1 MNRSESGL
9 TRRELLQCAA
19 TAGVAVTLGNSLSQ
33 AADLKDG
40 RPTIIDSNVSLFDW
54 PFRQLPLNETSLL
67 IKKLHSLG
75 VVQAWAGSYEGIL
88 HRDLSSVNQRLAE
101 ECQKYPELIPFGTIN
116 VSLPGWED
124 DFRDC
129 IAVHQMPGVRV
140 YPGYHGYALDDPR
153 FQDLLKRA
161 ASQKVLVQI
170 VVSLEDTRTQSHLL
184 RVADLDLQPLPEVV
198 KQIPDCKVQL
208 LNARPRSP
216 LLKQLEE
223 TPGIYF
229 DTARVDGTDGVPK
242 LIEAAPAGR
251 VLFGSHAPFLIPEA
265 PLVRVY
271 EARKLD
277 APALAALLSGNASR
291 LLESCQITQASAVR
305 ERKPEAVP
313 TTIDARQIHAG
324 LPGQAQLKR
333 YRIWDSYFTPS
344 HSNPGRDGSSRLIAD
359 IERALP
365 AARTGQFEKLCY
377 FAHVGLGTTSD
388 SQLEQLLRAQPD
400 VVLKPLERW
409 PELLIGMMQLNA
421 NDVPASLAALDQWIK
436 NGPMRGVYFASSG
449 PGAQVCTHPNFNPLV
464 ERIGELNG
472 VIMQHTWFKTG
483 GKGGPGESTPDDLVV
498 LAKRFPD
505 QQFLCA
511 HAGGEWEQG
520 IRAVRDCGNI
530 LVETSGFDPTAGFIE
545 MAVRELGAER
555 VVFGS
560 HLPSRSLGTELCKV
574 TCAQITEQEKFLI
587 LGENYRRLLAAQ
599 AAKAD

>member
-1 MNRSESGL
+1 MSLSEQGL

-19 TAGVAVTLGNSLSQ
+19 TAGVTVALGNSVSQ
-33 AADLKDG
+33 AADAKDAL
-40 RPTIIDSNVSLFDW
+40 PTIIDTNVSLFHW
-54 PFRQLPLNETSLL
+54 PFRQLPLDETGLL
-67 IKKLHSLG
+67 VQKLRSLG
-75 VVQAWAGSYEGIL
+75 VVQAWAGSYEGVL
-88 HRDLSSVNQRLAE
+88 HRDLSSANQRLAE
-101 ECQKYPELIPFGTIN
+101 ECRKYSELIPFGTIN

-124 DFRDC
+124 DLQDC
-129 IAVHQMPGVRV
+129 LAVHQMPGVRV
-140 YPGYHGYALDDPR
+140 YPAYHGYDLDDPR
-153 FQDLLKRA
+153 FQELLKLA
-161 ASQKVLVQI
+161 AARKCLVQI
-170 VVSLEDTRTQSHLL
+170 VVSLEDTRTQSNLL
-184 RVADLDLQPLPEVV
+184 RVADLDLKPLPEVV
-198 KQIPDCKVQL
+198 KQVPDCKVQL
-208 LNARPRSP
+208 LNARPRTP
-216 LLKQLEE
+216 LLKQLEGL
-223 TPGIYF
+223 PGVYF
-229 DTARVDGTDGVPK
+229 DTARVDGTDGVPN
-242 LIEAAPAGR
+242 LIQACPAGR

-277 APALAALLSGNASR
+277 APSLAALLSGNASR
-291 LLESCQITQASAVR
+291 LMASCRESQASAVR
-305 ERKPEAVP
+305 VRKPEPVP
-313 TTIDARQIHAG
+313 TTIDAKQIHAG
-324 LPGQAQLKR
+324 LPGKEQLKR

-344 HSNPGRDGSSRLIAD
+344 HSSPGRDGSSRLITD

-388 SQLEQLLRAQPD
+388 PQLEQLLRSQPE
-400 VVLKPLERW
+400 VVLKPLQRW
-409 PELLIGMMQLNA
+409 PDLLIGMMQLNA
-421 NDVPASLAALDQWIK
+421 NDVPASLAALDRWIK
-436 NGPMRGVYFASSG
+436 DGPMRGVYFASSG
-449 PGAQVCTHPNFNPLV
+449 PGAMTCTHPNFNPLV

-483 GKGGPGESTPDDLVV
+483 GKTGTGESTPAELAI

-505 QQFLCA
+505 QKFLCA

-545 MAVRELGAER
+545 MAVRELGADR

-574 TCAQITEQEKFLI
+574 TCAQITEPEKFLI

-599 AAKAD
+599 KSAAD